1 MRKLKMAAKKAAA
14 AEGLG
19 RTRSL
24 DKSKGRLGRSW
35 TETEMDYNPAEGY
48 SQAVSDAV
56 HGCLESN
63 AVV

>member
-1 MRKLKMAAKKAAA
+1 MATCDIDSGGISEKVNMKKKK

-48 SQAVSDAV
+48 SRCQ
-56 HGCLESN
+56 
-63 AVV
+63 